1 MPKGPGPERKS
12 NGKWCEGAFPM
23 PKGPEPERK
32 GNGKWYEGRFRC
44 RKGQNQR
51 EKATENGV
59 YEHFRCRKSQ
69 NQYLWK
75 KLCNSAM
82 QTVTTGTKK
91 CEESVKKC
99 GQ

>member
-1 MPKGPGPERKS
+1 M
-12 NGKWCEGAFPM
+12 
-23 PKGPEPERK
+23 
-32 GNGKWYEGRFRC
+32 
-44 RKGQNQR
+44 
-51 EKATENGV
+51 

>member
-1 MPKGPGPERKS
+1 M
-12 NGKWCEGAFPM
+12 
-23 PKGPEPERK
+23 
-32 GNGKWYEGRFRC
+32 
-44 RKGQNQR
+44 
-51 EKATENGV
+51 EKATESGV
-59 YEHFRCRKSQ
+59 QERFRCRKSQ

-91 CEESVKKC
+91 CEENVKKY

>member
-1 MPKGPGPERKS
+1 MPEEPEPERKS

-23 PKGPEPERK
+23 PKGPEPERRS
-32 GNGKWYEGRFRC
+32 NGKWYEGR
-44 RKGQNQR
+44 
-51 EKATENGV
+51 
-59 YEHFRCRKSQ
+59 FRCRKSQ

>member
-1 MPKGPGPERKS
+1 
-12 NGKWCEGAFPM
+12 M
-23 PKGPEPERK
+23 PKGPEPEGK
-32 GNGKWYEGRFRC
+32 ATENGAYERFRC
-44 RKGQNQR
+44 RKG
-51 EKATENGV
+51 
-59 YEHFRCRKSQ
+59 Q

>member
-1 MPKGPGPERKS
+1 
-12 NGKWCEGAFPM
+12 M

-32 GNGKWYEGRFRC
+32 GNGKWYEGRVRC

-59 YEHFRCRKSQ
+59 YEHFRCRKGQ